1 MYILVLSNRAC
12 SFEELYLST
21 LRIRFVTSYRLG
33 RLLTM
38 AEPAQAPTPGSAT
51 NTPQGKS
58 PAPKDKNCPFC
69 HQPFTSSSLGRHL
82 DLYIKEKNPKPPD
95 GVHIIEEIRK
105 LRGNITRR
113 QARHSSAKREGS
125 TPAPTSSTQPPQ
137 DAQGSPA
144 ATRSV
149 AESLAPE
156 RVGMRFNGELPWHV
170 TGVIRDTSKPL
181 KSVGRLDTRRESAK
195 RYYAK
200 NGAEKKQKMMEARDS
215 ARAAELALKEVLGSI
230 KAAK

>member
-1 MYILVLSNRAC
+1 
-12 SFEELYLST
+12 
-21 LRIRFVTSYRLG
+21 
-33 RLLTM
+33 M
-38 AEPAQAPTPGSAT
+38 AEPAQAATPGSDT
-51 NTPQGKS
+51 NTPQGRS

-69 HQPFTSSSLGRHL
+69 HQSFTSSSLGRHL

-95 GVHIIEEIRK
+95 GVHIVEEIRK

-125 TPAPTSSTQPPQ
+125 TPAPAAATQPPQ
-137 DAQGSPA
+137 DAQRSPSA
-144 ATRSV
+144 NRS
-149 AESLAPE
+149 APEPPAPE

-181 KSVGRLDTRRESAK
+181 KSVGRLDAPKDNTK

-200 NGAEKKQKMMEARDS
+200 NGVEKKQKMMEARDS

>member
-1 MYILVLSNRAC
+1 
-12 SFEELYLST
+12 
-21 LRIRFVTSYRLG
+21 
-33 RLLTM
+33 M
-38 AEPAQAPTPGSAT
+38 AEPAQASTPGSAT

-95 GVHIIEEIRK
+95 GVHIVEEIRK
-105 LRGNITRR
+105 IRGNITRR
-113 QARHSSAKREGS
+113 QPRHSSSKREGS
-125 TPAPTSSTQPPQ
+125 TPAPANSAQPQ
-137 DAQGSPA
+137 QEVQRSPSIN
-144 ATRSV
+144 RSV
-149 AESLAPE
+149 PEPLAPE
-156 RVGMRFNGELPWHV
+156 RVGMRFNGELPWQV

-181 KSVGRLDTRRESAK
+181 KDIGRRLDTRGENAK

-200 NGAEKKQKMMEARDS
+200 NGIDRKQKIIETRDNG
-215 ARAAELALKEVLGSI
+215 RAAELALKEVLGNI